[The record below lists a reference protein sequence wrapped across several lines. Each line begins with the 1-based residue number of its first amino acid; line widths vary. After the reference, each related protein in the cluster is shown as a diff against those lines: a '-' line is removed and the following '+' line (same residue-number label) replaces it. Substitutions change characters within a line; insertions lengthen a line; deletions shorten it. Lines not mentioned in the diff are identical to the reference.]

1 MSVHEPPPNSP
12 PYVDPLRLAG
22 DKWDPTLDALVAQHT
37 AHPDANHR
45 RHARAVYNTVEALYL
60 EVQHPGGTAGH
71 FLVKPRD
78 ISRSGLGFLHGG
90 FLYPGT
96 RCTITLALG
105 DGRMVRVRAS
115 VRHCTLLRGRVHFV
129 GVQFEEVID
138 KLIAPPPAPCAH
150 GSKPDAAQHGNKGRG
165 VGIHQRA

>member
-1 MSVHEPPPNSP
+1 LHEPPPNSP

-22 DKWDPTLDALVAQHT
+22 GEWDPTLEALVAQHN

-45 RHARAVYNTVEALYL
+45 RHTRAMYNTVEALYL
-60 EVQHPGGTAGH
+60 EVMHPGGTAGH

-78 ISRSGLGFLHGG
+78 ISRSGLGCLHGG

-96 RCTITLALG
+96 SCTVTLALTG
-105 DGRMVRVRAS
+105 GRMVRVRAV

-129 GVQFEEVID
+129 GVQFEEVLD
-138 KLIAPPPAPCAH
+138 KQIAHLPESN
-150 GSKPDAAQHGNKGRG
+150 GQDRKPDAAERG
-165 VGIHQRA
+165 HARRGPSIHHRA